1 MSEQDSPSI
10 TRQFRHVVE
19 MFRHR
24 VEEMPEQEAFRFPVD
39 ESWQSLT
46 WKQTSERVSAIAA
59 GILSLGVEPEERC
72 GIMSNTR
79 VEWILADLGIMC
91 AGAATTTVYPSTTTD
106 ECAYILAD
114 AACKVVFAED
124 DEQVAKLQAKRS
136 ELPDLGQ
143 VVVFSGASDGEFI
156 IGLDELERRG
166 REHLRAHPEALDD
179 IAAAIGPEHLAT
191 IIYTSGTTG
200 MPKGVRLVHD
210 CWAYEGEGIRALD
223 LVRPDDLQYLWL
235 PLSHAFGKV
244 LLAAQLAIGFPT
256 AVDGRIPKL
265 VENLAVV
272 RPTWMAAA
280 PRIFEKV
287 HNRVVIGAREGGG
300 LKFRIF
306 RWAMACGREV
316 SALRQQGREPT
327 GLLAVQ
333 YKLATRLVF
342 SKLRDRFGGRLR
354 FFISGSAPLAR
365 ELAEFFHAAGI
376 LILEGYGLTE
386 TGAASFVNRLDGYR
400 FGTVGKPLPGTQVKI
415 ADEDG
420 EICIKGPGLMRGYHG
435 LPEQT
440 AEVLKPDGWLC
451 TGDIGEIDERGFL
464 RITDRKKDL
473 IKTSGGKYV
482 APQHIEGRFKSLCP
496 LVGQIVVHGD
506 QRNYCTAL
514 ITLDEEAISA
524 WAISNGLAGVSYSEL
539 TRHQVVR
546 SLIQGY
552 IDQLNEK
559 LASYESIKRFAILP
573 RDLTIEDGELTPSL
587 KVRRKIVEKKYKDI
601 LDALYEDAMA
611 RM

>member
-1 MSEQDSPSI
+1 VSEQESPSFA
-10 TRQFRHVVE
+10 RRFRHVVE

-24 VEEMPEQEAFRFPVD
+24 VEEMSEREAFRFPVN

-46 WKQTSERVSAIAA
+46 WKQTAERVSAIAA
-59 GILSLGVEPEERC
+59 GIVSLGVQAEQRC

-79 VEWILADLGIMC
+79 VEWILADLGILC

-114 AACKVVFAED
+114 SACKVVFAED
-124 DEQVAKLQAKRS
+124 DEQVAKLQAKRA
-136 ELPDLGQ
+136 ELPDLAH
-143 VVVFSGASDGEFI
+143 VVVFTGATDGDFI
-156 IGLDELERRG
+156 LGLEELERRG
-166 REHLRAHPEALDD
+166 RAHLQQHPKALDD
-179 IAAAIGPEHLAT
+179 IAAAIDGEHLAT

-200 MPKGVRLVHD
+200 MPKGVRLAHD
-210 CWAYEGEGIRALD
+210 CWAYEGEAIHALD
-223 LVRPDDLQYLWL
+223 ILRPDDLQYLWL
-235 PLSHAFGKV
+235 PLAHSFGKV

-287 HNRVVIGAREGGG
+287 HNRVVGNAREGGA

-306 RWAMACGREV
+306 RWAMMRGREV
-316 SALRQQGREPT
+316 SALRQQGREPG
-327 GLLAVQ
+327 GLLALQ
-333 YKLATRLVF
+333 YKLAQRLVF
-342 SKLRDRFGGRLR
+342 HKMRDRFGGRLR
-354 FFISGSAPLAR
+354 FFISGSAPLSR
-365 ELAEFFHAAGI
+365 ELAEFFHAAGF

-386 TGAASFVNRLDGYR
+386 TSAASFVNRPDAYR
-400 FGTVGKPLPGTQVKI
+400 FGTVGKPLPGTQVRI
-415 ADEDG
+415 EAEDG

-435 LPEQT
+435 LSEQT
-440 AEVLKPDGWLC
+440 AEVLTADGWLH
-451 TGDIGEIDERGFL
+451 TGDIGEVDRDGFL

-496 LVGQIVVHGD
+496 LVSQIVVHGD

-514 ITLDEEAISA
+514 ITLDEEAIMG
-524 WAISNGLAGVSYSEL
+524 WAINNGLANLSYGEL
-539 TRHQVVR
+539 ARHHVVR

-552 IDQLNEK
+552 IDELNGK
-559 LASYESIKRFAILP
+559 LASFESIKRFAILP
-573 RDLTIEDGELTPSL
+573 RDLTVEEGELTPSL
-587 KVRRKIVEKKYKDI
+587 KVRRKIVERKYKDI
-601 LDALYEDAMA
+601 LDGLYEGAIA
-611 RM
+611 SL